1 MVDELRQAIRS
12 ILLEELAAH
21 GVGLPPQ
28 STPEIRVEEV
38 EINSDGDL
46 AQFVRRLL
54 QLTRNGG
61 ALSEIE
67 SGRHVFRLRTTST
80 MQRSIQPQPVESSR
94 TPVGGTMTFDAGL
107 ITEKQVR
114 NLPENISVVKVGGS
128 VRLTPLASDAMRR
141 AGIKIEKVTS

>member
-12 ILLEELAAH
+12 ILLEELAVH
-21 GVGLPPQ
+21 GVGLPPK
-28 STPEIRVEEV
+28 SAPGIHVEEV

-54 QLTRNGG
+54 QLARDGG
-61 ALSEIE
+61 ALSAIE
-67 SGRHVFRLRTTST
+67 SGRHVFRLRTVSAP
-80 MQRSIQPQPVESSR
+80 QRSMQPPAESSR
-94 TPVGGTMTFDAGL
+94 TPAGGTMTFDAGL

>member
-12 ILLEELAAH
+12 ILLEELAAR
-21 GVGLPPQ
+21 GVGPTPQ
-28 STPEIRVEEV
+28 SAPGIHVEEV

-54 QLTRNGG
+54 QLARDGG
-61 ALSEIE
+61 ALSAIE
-67 SGRHVFRLRTTST
+67 SGRHVFRLRTASAP
-80 MQRSIQPQPVESSR
+80 QRSVQPPVASSR